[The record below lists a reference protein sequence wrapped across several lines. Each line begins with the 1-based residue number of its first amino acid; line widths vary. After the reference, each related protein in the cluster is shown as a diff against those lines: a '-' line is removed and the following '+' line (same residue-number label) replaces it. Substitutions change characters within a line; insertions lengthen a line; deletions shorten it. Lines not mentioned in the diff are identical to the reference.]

1 MSNSWREFWDG
12 QDLFPDEF
20 FDRGVHAFITGS
32 KPLISFDADD
42 RVLDIGCGPGF
53 LGQQLMGTIAQYH
66 GVDVSPA
73 YIEQCQERFQQS
85 PSHQFTQLGEQY
97 TNLDGLG
104 DARFDKIVCLS
115 VVQYYQQ
122 KSDVITL
129 IEQVSRHAAPGAKL
143 IIADIPVDHDLLG
156 DICCLIKSAV
166 RHRLIWKTIRFLVR
180 ARFHSYRKLVDDTG
194 LLRYS
199 QEDLQRFQN
208 ATEYPTEISALP
220 ITFNP
225 NRYHLVIQFP

>member
-1 MSNSWREFWDG
+1 M
-12 QDLFPDEF
+12 
-20 FDRGVHAFITGS
+20 
-32 KPLISFDADD
+32 
-42 RVLDIGCGPGF
+42 
-53 LGQQLMGTIAQYH
+53 
-66 GVDVSPA
+66 
-73 YIEQCQERFQQS
+73 
-85 PSHQFTQLGEQY
+85 
-97 TNLDGLG
+97 
-104 DARFDKIVCLS
+104 
-115 VVQYYQQ
+115 
-122 KSDVITL
+122 
-129 IEQVSRHAAPGAKL
+129 
-143 IIADIPVDHDLLG
+143 
-156 DICCLIKSAV
+156 